1 MYAVTLSD
9 CLTAL
14 EVRDEDPRLLEA
26 REDLR
31 LLIEYA
37 LVTSANK
44 LIRILLSETSAVT
57 RHVFGVYS

>member
-1 MYAVTLSD
+1 MTLSV

-14 EVRDEDPRLLEA
+14 EVRDEDPRLLGA

-37 LVTSANK
+37 LVTSVNK
-44 LIRILLSETSAVT
+44 MIRILLSDTSAVT